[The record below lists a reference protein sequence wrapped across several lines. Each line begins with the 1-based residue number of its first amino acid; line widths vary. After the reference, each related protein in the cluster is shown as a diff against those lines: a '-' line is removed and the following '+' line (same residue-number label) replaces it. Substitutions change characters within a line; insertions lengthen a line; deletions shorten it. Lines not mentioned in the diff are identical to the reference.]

1 MATLSVLTFESSSL
15 LPDWSDIFKCLRMLI
30 EYYQKD
36 KMMITGCRSYGDISS
51 TGRKNVCSMNDNSDI
66 SNHGSGDSGNSTP
79 CSFTEYTNPN
89 LSEVENL
96 NRKIDSLQWRIQW
109 FNRSVLRWTEV
120 RDIADKLDRS
130 IPLTHEEWSKWLSA
144 MQVMNYARAG
154 LQFDYIR
161 RTYGYSAAV
170 DSKINRAMSSIRR
183 ASIRID
189 MHNQR
194 IQTIL
199 AEASQNQDNSAD
211 NSSSSDS
218 DNN

>member
-1 MATLSVLTFESSSL
+1 
-15 LPDWSDIFKCLRMLI
+15 
-30 EYYQKD
+30 
-36 KMMITGCRSYGDISS
+36 
-51 TGRKNVCSMNDNSDI
+51 
-66 SNHGSGDSGNSTP
+66 
-79 CSFTEYTNPN
+79 
-89 LSEVENL
+89 
-96 NRKIDSLQWRIQW
+96 
-109 FNRSVLRWTEV
+109 
-120 RDIADKLDRS
+120 
-130 IPLTHEEWSKWLSA
+130 